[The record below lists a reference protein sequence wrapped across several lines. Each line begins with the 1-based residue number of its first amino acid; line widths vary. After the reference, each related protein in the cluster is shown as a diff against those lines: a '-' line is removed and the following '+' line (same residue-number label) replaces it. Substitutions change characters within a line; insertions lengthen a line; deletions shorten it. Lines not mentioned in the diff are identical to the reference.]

1 MNEPKIK
8 KNRPKTRRRGGTFN
22 KTLTVSALLVL
33 VIVIAAFTPYFR
45 IKNIIVEGN
54 THIDDEYISRVSG
67 VSRGM
72 NTFSIKLSEV
82 KNNLL
87 SEPYIYDV
95 KIKRVFPNDIKIV
108 ISESNPVAVVPYA
121 DGRFVLIDEHGII
134 LEKTTVENGEYP
146 EITGVMIDVTE
157 GMDIKPADEDNEER
171 VGIIP
176 EILKQLLSCGVRD
189 RVVEI
194 NIADTDNIRFILN
207 NGKMEA
213 RLCGIDQFDY
223 KLKMLTAIIEVLDEE
238 HKTEGIIDF
247 SGDDPVYRPSDILT
261 EPEEEKE

>member
-8 KNRPKTRRRGGTFN
+8 RKKIKLKRRGGTFN
-22 KTLTVSALLVL
+22 KAFMVSALVVL
-33 VIVIAAFTPYFR
+33 VVVIATFTPYFR

-54 THIDDEYISRVSG
+54 NHIDDEYISRISG

-87 SEPYIYDV
+87 KEPYIYDV
-95 KIKRVFPNDIKIV
+95 KLKRVFPNDIKIV
-108 ISESNPVAVVPYA
+108 VSESTPVAVLPYA
-121 DGRFVLIDEHGII
+121 DGKFVLIDEHGKI

-157 GMDIKPADEDNEER
+157 GMEIKPSAEADEAR
-171 VGIIP
+171 VEIIP
-176 EILKQLLSCGVRD
+176 EILKQLLSCDARD
-189 RVVEI
+189 KVVEV
-194 NIADTDNIRFILN
+194 NISDPDNICFILN

-213 RLCGIDQFDY
+213 RLCGIEEFDY
-223 KLKMLTAIIEVLDEE
+223 KLKMLSAIVEKLDEE
-238 HKTEGIIDF
+238 GKTEGIIDF
-247 SGDDPVYRPSDILT
+247 SGEDPVYRPSEIIV
-261 EPEEEKE
+261 EPEEEE